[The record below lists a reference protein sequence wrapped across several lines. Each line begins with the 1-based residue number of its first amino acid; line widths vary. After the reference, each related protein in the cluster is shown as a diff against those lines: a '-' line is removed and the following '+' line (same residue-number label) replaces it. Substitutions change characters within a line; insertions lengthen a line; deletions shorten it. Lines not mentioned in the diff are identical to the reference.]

1 MSNLKRNHYCGTLGK
16 ADNEK
21 EVVLCGWVA
30 KRRDHGGLIFVDL
43 RDRSGIVQVVVDPDH
58 AGSDFATAEA
68 IRSEYV
74 IKVHGV
80 VRLRS
85 EEFCYINLLYD
96 ILCLIKRRVR
106 VDLDGYHILDRKA
119 KAHFDLI
126 APVFLF
132 CGDDTV
138 AEALKAL
145 DPLKQPYRQEAW
157 KILKQ
162 NKLFS
167 PEWMDLYKRFCSVF
181 YLT

>member
-43 RDRSGIVQVVVDPDH
+43 RDRSGIVQVVVDP
-58 AGSDFATAEA
+58 FATAEA

-85 EEFCYINLLYD
+85 EETVNPNLATGEVEVVAKELEVLNSAKTPPFYIQDGIDVDENLRLRYRYLD
-96 ILCLIKRRVR
+96 LRRPEMQRNLMLRHKVTILTCAA
-106 VDLDGYHILDRKA
+106 RK
-119 KAHFDLI
+119 
-126 APVFLF
+126 
-132 CGDDTV
+132 
-138 AEALKAL
+138 
-145 DPLKQPYRQEAW
+145 
-157 KILKQ
+157 
-162 NKLFS
+162 
-167 PEWMDLYKRFCSVF
+167 CSAI
-181 YLT
+181 

>member
-1 MSNLKRNHYCGTLGK
+1 MNSSSPDYFSKLQKIWRNPQTRVMFSIEEIASASINLLD
-16 ADNEK
+16 A
-21 EVVLCGWVA
+21 VL
-30 KRRDHGGLIFVDL
+30 
-43 RDRSGIVQVVVDPDH
+43 
-58 AGSDFATAEA
+58 
-68 IRSEYV
+68 
-74 IKVHGV
+74 
-80 VRLRS
+80 RLRS
-85 EEFCYINLLYD
+85 EEFCYVNLLYD
-96 ILCLIKRRVR
+96 LLCLIKRRVR